1 MSSTKPWNHGNYIR
15 ARREA
20 LGLSQPALA
29 RAARVTPAM
38 INRLESGQRRGRPP
52 LLRAVADAL
61 QVPPAELLERAG
73 YAAEARYWRERDEGL
88 ETPDPI
94 AQLRNAVSLLPCRPA
109 VRAALMTLV
118 TELARDHE
126 QEYRERYDR
135 ALARYP
141 EVAYVACQDRP
152 LTPTEEDAAKFA
164 VLRELIFEAPER
176 SAT

>member
-1 MSSTKPWNHGNYIR
+1 MSSKPWNHGLYIR

-20 LGLSQPALA
+20 LGFSQPALA

-61 QVPPAELLERAG
+61 QVPPAELLERDG
-73 YAAEARYWRERDEGL
+73 DAAEARYWRERDEGL

-118 TELARDHE
+118 TELSRDHE
-126 QEYRERYDR
+126 QEYRERFDR
-135 ALARYP
+135 ALARFP
-141 EVAYVACQDRP
+141 EVAYVATQDRS
-152 LTPTEEDAAKFA
+152 LTPTEQDTAKFA
-164 VLRELIFEAPER
+164 VLRELIFEPSGAA
-176 SAT
+176 ST